1 MNDLTQQ
8 HTSTLSW
15 KKIGLFVLAIVI
27 LVLVFALYFVP
38 EVVIGLAEQAW
49 ALCGW

>member
-1 MNDLTQQ
+1 MSQSVSI
-8 HTSTLSW
+8 TSSPTW
-15 KKIGLFVLAIVI
+15 KKIALYASVATL
-27 LVLVFALYFVP
+27 LMLVFALYFIP

>member
-1 MNDLTQQ
+1 MRQSIPIASIPT
-8 HTSTLSW
+8 W
-15 KKIGLFVLAIVI
+15 KKIALYAGVAI
-27 LVLVFALYFVP
+27 LLMLVFALYFIP

>member
-1 MNDLTQQ
+1 MSQSLSI
-8 HTSTLSW
+8 TSTLTW
-15 KKIGLFVLAIVI
+15 KKVALYASVAI
-27 LVLVFALYFVP
+27 LLMLVFALYFIP

>member
-1 MNDLTQQ
+1 MNQSRSLVFNAT
-8 HTSTLSW
+8 W
-15 KKIGLFVLAIVI
+15 KKIAFSMSGAII
-27 LVLVFALYFVP
+27 LMLVFALYFIP

>member
-1 MNDLTQQ
+1 M
-8 HTSTLSW
+8 TSTLTR
-15 KKIGLFVLAIVI
+15 KKIALYASSAILLA
-27 LVLVFALYFVP
+27 LVFALYFIP

>member
-1 MNDLTQQ
+1 MSQSISI
-8 HTSTLSW
+8 TSTLTW
-15 KKIGLFVLAIVI
+15 KKIALFAMVAMTLM
-27 LVLVFALYFVP
+27 LVFALYFIP

>member
-1 MNDLTQQ
+1 MSQSISTA
-8 HTSTLSW
+8 STLTW
-15 KKIGLFVLAIVI
+15 KKIALYASVAI
-27 LVLVFALYFVP
+27 LLMLVFALYFIP

>member
-1 MNDLTQQ
+1 MSQSLSI
-8 HTSTLSW
+8 TSTLTR
-15 KKIGLFVLAIVI
+15 KKIALYAVVVFL
-27 LVLVFALYFVP
+27 LMLVFALYFIP

>member
-1 MNDLTQQ
+1 MSVRSSPT
-8 HTSTLSW
+8 W
-15 KKIGLFVLAIVI
+15 KKIALYASGVI
-27 LVLVFALYFVP
+27 LLMLVFALYFIP

>member
-1 MNDLTQQ
+1 MSQSLSI
-8 HTSTLSW
+8 TSTLTR
-15 KKIGLFVLAIVI
+15 KKIALYAVVVI
-27 LVLVFALYFVP
+27 LLLLVFALYFIP

>member
-1 MNDLTQQ
+1 MSKTISLNR
-8 HTSTLSW
+8 STLTW
-15 KKIGLFVLAIVI
+15 KKIVLYGLGATL
-27 LVLVFALYFVP
+27 LMLVFALYFIP

>member
-1 MNDLTQQ
+1 MSQSASMISSLT
-8 HTSTLSW
+8 W
-15 KKIGLFVLAIVI
+15 KKIALYACSAI
-27 LVLVFALYFVP
+27 LLMLVFALYFIP

>member
-1 MNDLTQQ
+1 MSQSASV
-8 HTSTLSW
+8 TSSPTW
-15 KKIGLFVLAIVI
+15 KKIALYASSAILLA
-27 LVLVFALYFVP
+27 LVFALYFIP

>member
-1 MNDLTQQ
+1 MNNLAQQ
-8 HTSTLSW
+8 RTTTLSW

>member
-1 MNDLTQQ
+1 MNDLAQQ
-8 HTSTLSW
+8 RTTTLSW
-15 KKIGLFVLAIVI
+15 KKIGLFVFAI
-27 LVLVFALYFVP
+27 LVLVMVFALYFVP

>member
-1 MNDLTQQ
+1 MSQSASM
-8 HTSTLSW
+8 TSTLTR
-15 KKIGLFVLAIVI
+15 KKIALYAGVAILLI
-27 LVLVFALYFVP
+27 LVFALYFIP

>member
-1 MNDLTQQ
+1 MRQSIPF
-8 HTSTLSW
+8 TSTSTW
-15 KKIGLFVLAIVI
+15 RKIALYASGAIT
-27 LVLVFALYFVP
+27 LLLVFALYFIP

>member
-1 MNDLTQQ
+1 MSQSLSI
-8 HTSTLSW
+8 TSTLTR
-15 KKIGLFVLAIVI
+15 KKIGLYAVVVI
-27 LVLVFALYFVP
+27 LLMLVFALYFIP